1 MKPTAEGG
9 QMAEDLSVLTRK
21 THPPDLTVAYG
32 GGPDQVGDI
41 RYGQRGAQ
49 LPLVALIHGGFW
61 KSEYDRAHLE
71 AMSSALAAAGWTVLT
86 LEYRR
91 IPSKPDPTLQDI
103 AAALEILPATVER
116 HNGKLLLIGHSA
128 GGHLVLW
135 AAANWATA
143 VLQGVVALAPAADLR
158 LADKLHLGDGAV
170 RGFLGTDPAERP
182 DADPMQLPAPV
193 VAVTIVQGDADEVV
207 PPAVAAS
214 YCATFPKT
222 RLVQLPDS
230 GHFAVIDPLSSAW
243 PMVVDELRKLSD
255 A

>member
-1 MKPTAEGG
+1 
-9 QMAEDLSVLTRK
+9 MAEDLSILTRK
-21 THPPDLTVAYG
+21 ANPPDLTVAYG
-32 GGPDQVGDI
+32 SGPDQVGDI

-49 LPLVALIHGGFW
+49 LPLVMLIHGGGW
-61 KSEYDRAHLE
+61 KPQYDRVHAE
-71 AMSSALAAAGWTVLT
+71 AMSSALAAGGWTVLT

-91 IPSKPDPTLQDI
+91 IPGKPDTTFQDI
-103 AAALEILPATVER
+103 TAAIETLPAMVEQ

-135 AAANWATA
+135 AAVQCATPM
-143 VLQGVVALAPAADLR
+143 LQGVVALAPVADLR
-158 LADKLHLGDGAV
+158 LAHTLHLGDGAV

-182 DADPMQLPAPV
+182 DADPMQLPAPA
-193 VAVTIVQGDADEVV
+193 VAVTIVQGGADAVV
-207 PPAVAAS
+207 PPAVAES
-214 YCATFPKT
+214 YCAAFPKT

-243 PMVVDELRKLSD
+243 SKVVDELRKLSD

>member
-1 MKPTAEGG
+1 
-9 QMAEDLSVLTRK
+9 MAEDLSILTRK
-21 THPPDLTVAYG
+21 ATPPDLTVAYG
-32 GGPDQVGDI
+32 SGPDQVGDI

-49 LPLVALIHGGFW
+49 QPLVVLIHGGFW
-61 KSEYDRAHLE
+61 KPQYDRAHTE
-71 AMSSALAAAGWTVLT
+71 AMSSALATAGWTVLT

-91 IPSKPDPTLQDI
+91 IPSTPDATLQDI
-103 AAALEILPATVER
+103 AAALETLPATVEQ
-116 HNGKLLLIGHSA
+116 HNGKMLLIGHSA

-135 AAANWATA
+135 AAVKCATP
-143 VLQGVVALAPAADLR
+143 VLQGVIALAPAADLR
-158 LADKLHLGDGAV
+158 LAHTLHLGDGAV
-170 RGFLGTDPAERP
+170 QGFLGTDPAERP
-182 DADPMQLPAPV
+182 DADPMQLPAPA

-214 YCATFPKT
+214 YCAAFPKT